1 MLIPW
6 FEKIAEYFLCVHN
19 LLVFWVASFCQTQ
32 NGVFM
37 FIRNLISQLISTY
50 EIDFS
55 SFIKSRTEEVTTIR
69 YAVITAMC
77 DYFTDI
83 EISKSTE
90 LCRSAVNK
98 IRNHHRYRLVSCF
111 QQYILQDCR
120 KRLKSLLN
128 E

>member
-1 MLIPW
+1 MFII
-6 FEKIAEYFLCVHN
+6 FISFL
-19 LLVFWVASFCQTQ
+19 VASFCQTR

-50 EIDFS
+50 EIDFG
-55 SFIKSRTEEVTTIR
+55 SFIKSRTEEATTIR